1 MEFVLVIVTIVSLS
15 LAVAMAALGWRL
27 IRDNRARSAARVEA
41 LEALAA
47 ETPMPIAEAA
57 PRARFSTIEDDLE
70 PAMRPAARMA
80 TPAPIAAVEAPVV
93 APRPTQVA
101 DVRIPHDVR
110 PPARSTFAPE
120 PVRSMFG
127 QETAM
132 RPEPMF
138 GGAEE
143 KGAPSR
149 RWVALAGVAAVMAVL
164 TLTIYAISRPS
175 AISSFFAPR
184 VSAEAASTVTAQPLE
199 LISLK
204 HSTDPDGSFN
214 VVGLVQ
220 NPANGKP
227 FQKVVAVLYLFAPD
241 GSYFATGR
249 AALDVPLEPGAESPF
264 AIHVANVG
272 KVGRYRVGFRLED
285 GAVVAHVDRR
295 GQPLER
301 TTDAT
306 EAPRALNTKGN

>member
-47 ETPMPIAEAA
+47 ETPMPVADIA
-57 PRARFSTIEDDLE
+57 PRARFSTIEDEPE
-70 PAMRPAARMA
+70 PAVRP
-80 TPAPIAAVEAPVV
+80 
-93 APRPTQVA
+93 APRPAPVA
-101 DVRIPHDVR
+101 DVRIPQDVR
-110 PPARSTFAPE
+110 PPARPTFGQE
-120 PVRSMFG
+120 PVRAMFG
-127 QETAM
+127 QES
-132 RPEPMF
+132 RISPEPMF

-164 TLTIYAISRPS
+164 TLTIYAISRPG
-175 AISSFFAPR
+175 AIGSFFAPR

-199 LISLK
+199 LLSLK
-204 HSTDPDGSFN
+204 HSTDPDGSFS
-214 VVGLVQ
+214 VIGLVQ

-227 FQKVVAVLYLFAPD
+227 FQKVVAVLYVFAPD
-241 GSYFATGR
+241 GSYFASGR
-249 AALDVPLEPGAESPF
+249 ATLEVPLEPGAESPF
-264 AIHVANVG
+264 AIHVPNVG

-295 GQPLER
+295 DQPIEG

-306 EAPRALNTKGN
+306 EPARALSTKGN